1 MIMTSLQTI
10 QLDPHNFPNPTTF
23 LPERHLEPNATSTHR
38 TTWRSFERGI
48 RACLGQ
54 ELATDKMRV
63 ILLLTARWFDFE
75 PIVEPAKK
83 QRVDFTNLDLFIGD
97 QVFQQ
102 LRMAATP
109 RDGIPMRIKST
120 GRF

>member
-10 QLDPHNFPNPTTF
+10 HLDPRNFPDPMTF
-23 LPERHLEPNATSTHR
+23 LPERHLEANATSKHR
-38 TTWRSFERGI
+38 ITWRPFERGM

-54 ELATDKMRV
+54 DLAMDKMRV

-83 QRVDFTNLDLFIGD
+83 QIVDFMNLDLLIGG
-97 QVFQQ
+97 QAFQQ
-102 LRMAATP
+102 LRLTATP
-109 RDGIPMRIKST
+109 RDGMPMRIRSA
-120 GRF
+120 GRT